1 MDRIL
6 AKAGYDRPGC
16 ARTTSLPLENAHA
29 EIEWLA
35 PPSEDVLARLLL
47 ELIGEDALKEILND

>member
-1 MDRIL
+1 MSRDH
-6 AKAGYDRPGC
+6 RPSH
-16 ARTTSLPLENAHA
+16 ARTTALPLDNAHA

-47 ELIGEDALKEILND
+47 ELIGEDGLKEIYDE